1 MFKKIG
7 LFVFMGIIMA
17 LCSYSI
23 YLMYKSDTNY
33 KVTLEE
39 DIIFS
44 GTDDEIYM
52 VTHEDIVQSLNVSGS
67 VMPVYAE
74 EMVEVYIEGK
84 PSDVSRTVQKG
95 DTIGKGTVYAT
106 YKGKE
111 YKADSKMYCVEITD
125 YADGVKF
132 EFIDYGKL
140 FIEIK
145 IPEKYAAE
153 SLYNREITITCN
165 EKTFSG
171 NISFLSGYCFDGCVN
186 SKITYNS
193 EEILLRPGTE
203 CSANIIIQQKEDV
216 MAVPLE
222 YVIYSE
228 YEDQYR
234 LLVAEGERT
243 ISRTVEVG
251 IIGDKMVEI
260 ISGVS
265 ENDYISLPRDEMSL
279 KYYLNNSQG
288 VSE

>member
-1 MFKKIG
+1 
-7 LFVFMGIIMA
+7 MGIIMA

-39 DIIFS
+39 DIILS

-52 VTHEDIVQSLNVSGS
+52 VTREDIVQSLNVLGS

-74 EMVEVYIEGK
+74 EMVDVYIEGK
-84 PSDVSRTVQKG
+84 PADVSKYVKKG
-95 DTIGKGTVYAT
+95 DTIDKGTVYAS
-106 YKGKE
+106 YNGKE

-125 YADGVKF
+125 YADGIKF
-132 EFIDYGKL
+132 EFMDYGKL

-153 SLYNREITITCN
+153 SLYNKEITVTCN
-165 EKTFSG
+165 DRVFSG
-171 NISFLSGYCFDGCVN
+171 NISFLSGYCVDGFVN
-186 SKITYNS
+186 TKIVYNS

-203 CSANIIIQQKEDV
+203 CSANIIIQQKENV
-216 MAVPLE
+216 TAVPLE

-228 YEDQYR
+228 YEDKYR
-234 LLVAEGERT
+234 LLVVEGEKT

-251 IIGDKMVEI
+251 IIGDKMVEV

-265 ENDYISLPRDEMSL
+265 ENDCISLPRDEMSL